1 MVVWFRI
8 EGMEEVRTKEWL
20 PTAYAS
26 AKQQMEQ
33 LANSASVSEDL
44 RMKRATHVTSFTASF
59 SHSLQTLV
67 RVDTGRSGQKPVGP
81 PWTKFSQGNLDFSI
95 G

>member
-44 RMKRATHVTSFTASF
+44 
-59 SHSLQTLV
+59 
-67 RVDTGRSGQKPVGP
+67 G
-81 PWTKFSQGNLDFSI
+81 
-95 G
+95 